1 MNTSSRDH
9 AQKLRQIRKAEGLTQ
24 STFAEMIGI
33 ALSTVKNYESG
44 QREVGLAII
53 DVVLKHARFEKYT
66 LWLMSG
72 KTAPVAGQIAPPLS
86 PDGQD
91 DRKSRHSTQKVG

>member
-1 MNTSSRDH
+1 MSRTH

-24 STFAEMIGI
+24 SNFAEMVGI

-44 QREVGLAII
+44 QRDVGLAII
-53 DVVLKHARFEKYT
+53 DTVLKHSRFEKYA
-66 LWLMSG
+66 LWLMTD
-72 KTAPVAGQIAPPLS
+72 KTALAAGQIAPPLS

-91 DRKSRHSTQKVG
+91 ETKSQHLKHKTG

>member
-1 MNTSSRDH
+1 MNTMSRIH

-24 STFAEMIGI
+24 PAFAEMIGV

-44 QREVGLAII
+44 QREAGLLII
-53 DVVLKHARFEKYT
+53 DAVLKQPCFEKYT
-66 LWLMSG
+66 LWLMTG
-72 KTAPVAGQIAPPLS
+72 KTAPAAGQVSPPLS

-91 DRKSRHSTQKVG
+91 KIKSRPSDQKTG